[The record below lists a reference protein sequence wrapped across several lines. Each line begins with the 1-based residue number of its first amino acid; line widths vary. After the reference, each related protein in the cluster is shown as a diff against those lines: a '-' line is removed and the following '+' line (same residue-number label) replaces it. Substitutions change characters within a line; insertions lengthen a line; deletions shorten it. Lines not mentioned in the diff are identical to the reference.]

1 MNKKIQLSDDLYV
14 LIFRSVSILF
24 ITFSLIALYFR
35 EYELGFSMLIV
46 SLFWILKG
54 NLFKLKSVS
63 FDETTIFVDKETF
76 SLDQIEKIEFNALSN
91 TYIQINSVK
100 YFFLAVGE
108 EFGFTNNRKLL
119 QKYMAH
125 VQDNPS

>member
-1 MNKKIQLSDDLYV
+1 MNKKIQLSDDLFV
-14 LIFRSVSILF
+14 LIFRSVSVLF
-24 ITFSLIALYFR
+24 ILFSLIAFYFR

-76 SLDQIEKIEFNALSN
+76 SLDQIEKIEFNVLSN